1 MRFYNVDMKGKFFV
15 QRGTALPANDPS
27 NEGRLFYNETNE
39 TMYLHDAS
47 AWQAVASTGSAAPY
61 LRKDMDDVTT
71 YDLTADQ
78 MYSSA
83 GVFRST
89 TGTIVLTTS
98 DALNY
103 VRVID
108 GVSWEVAING
118 AQRMYM
124 DSGGNLQI
132 DGTLQVSGPSG
143 QIAGSAIWTAGN
155 DGPGSGLNADVLDNQ
170 QGTYYLDAGNLTGT
184 VPVARL
190 SGTYN
195 ISITG
200 TARYA

>member
-15 QRGTALPANDPS
+15 QRGAALPANDPS

-118 AQRMYM
+118 VQRMFM
-124 DSGGNLQI
+124 NASGNLQM
-132 DGTLQVSGPSG
+132 DGTLTVSGATG
-143 QIAGSAIWTAGN
+143 TIAGSAIWTAGN
-155 DGPGSGLNADVLDNQ
+155 DGPGSGLNADLLDNQ
-170 QGTYYLDAGNLTGT
+170 QGTYYLDALNLTGT